1 MKGVILMGVNRF
13 QKLYDMGYDIEK
25 KRQPVIVELEEAMR
39 KNKISSMTL
48 CKKTGISR
56 QTMSAVLNGNMKPGV
71 DFALKVSKVIGIPV
85 EELFKLHDSA
95 WETLVTED
103 SQSIYWDLLEE
114 KAVERREMK
123 VIESEMGV
131 QYWSTQEG
139 KIISEAEYKNILEE
153 ELEKRMDEEIEWA
166 RKQPVGRRDEKV
178 FQRMARTKIEED
190 VEKRYPLRF
199 HRVVKSIKPVT

>member
-1 MKGVILMGVNRF
+1 MGHNRF
-13 QKLYDMGYDIEK
+13 QKLFDMGYDIEK
-25 KRQPVIVELEEAMR
+25 KQQPVIIELEEAMR

-114 KAVERREMK
+114 KAIERREMK
-123 VIESEMGV
+123 VIESEHGI
-131 QYWSTQEG
+131 QYWS
-139 KIISEAEYKNILEE
+139 IEE
-153 ELEKRMDEEIEWA
+153 ERIVSEDEYNAIFEKELENRMEEEVEWA
-166 RKQPVGRRDEKV
+166 RQQPVGRRNEKV
-178 FQRMARTKIEED
+178 FQRMAREKIEED
-190 VEKRYPLRF
+190 VEKQYPLRF